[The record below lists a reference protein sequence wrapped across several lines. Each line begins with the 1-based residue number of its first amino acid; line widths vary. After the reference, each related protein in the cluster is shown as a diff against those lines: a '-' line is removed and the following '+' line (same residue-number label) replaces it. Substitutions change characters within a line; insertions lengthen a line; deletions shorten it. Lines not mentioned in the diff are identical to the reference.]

1 MDDEFYWFQWSHKT
15 PAEHVNFVALAYE
28 LTGDFTYAAYAKH
41 FIFGTFLRQVKRF
54 KHSADWRFTWIKYGS
69 MIPPMVWVI
78 SDAMKRSSAD
88 LAKAEDKCLSKRAAS
103 GNPVYTGSGVDFEKD
118 SMDSSGNITNRPPVD
133 LPREGT
139 TRIYGLKD
147 TVSLGVLSTEDHS

>member
-1 MDDEFYWFQWSHKT
+1 
-15 PAEHVNFVALAYE
+15 
-28 LTGDFTYAAYAKH
+28 
-41 FIFGTFLRQVKRF
+41 
-54 KHSADWRFTWIKYGS
+54 

-78 SDAMKRSSAD
+78 SDAMKRSPAD
-88 LAKAEDKCLSKRAAS
+88 LAKAEEKWLSKRAAS